1 MGNFHRSLLT
11 CLIKSFYSNQTN
23 FPLVSCIV
31 LYKSWCK
38 KMGKYAFYAVA
49 RGRNI
54 GLYSNWTEC
63 EMQVG
68 GFKGAKFKGFN
79 SQDDAKR

>member
-1 MGNFHRSLLT
+1 
-11 CLIKSFYSNQTN
+11 
-23 FPLVSCIV
+23 
-31 LYKSWCK
+31 
-38 KMGKYAFYAVA
+38 MGKYAFYAVA